1 MSKTDA
7 ALTGVTLLAL
17 AGTGWWLMDGWI
29 VGQGWAA
36 WTGTGNKWAI
46 TATGWRLFG
55 QAWPVALAGAVLG
68 VATLWPVLAW
78 IARHRAEAD
87 LAGRR
92 GDIERQS
99 QALDRKQQAIEQDK
113 RESQARLDASRLELN
128 DIHTRR
134 LAEIE
139 AGAAKARTAQKN
151 ALARATEEAEQ
162 ARAEAN
168 EDRARADMLQ
178 KRLESEEKRRKNAVA
193 ASTRLRLKHRPKT
206 VKLV

>member
-7 ALTGVTLLAL
+7 ALAATLIAL
-17 AGTGWWLMDGWI
+17 AGGGWWFMDGWI
-29 VGQGWAA
+29 AAQSWAA
-36 WTGTGNKWAI
+36 WTGNKWVI

-55 QAWPVALAGAVLG
+55 QAWPVALAGAVSS

-87 LAGRR
+87 LARRR
-92 GDIERQS
+92 GDIERQR

-139 AGAAKARTAQKN
+139 SGAAKARTDQEN
-151 ALARATEEAEQ
+151 ALAEATEKARLAEV
-162 ARAEAN
+162 
-168 EDRARADMLQ
+168 RADMAEKQ
-178 KRLESEEKRRKNAVA
+178 LERAEKGRKNAAWVA
-193 ASTRLRLKHRPKT
+193 G
-206 VKLV
+206 

>member
-7 ALTGVTLLAL
+7 ALAVTLIAL
-17 AGTGWWLMDGWI
+17 AGGGWWFMDGWI
-29 VGQGWAA
+29 AAQSWAA
-36 WTGTGNKWAI
+36 WTGNQWAI
-46 TATGWRLFG
+46 TATGWQLFG

-78 IARHRAEAD
+78 ITHYRAEAG
-87 LAGRR
+87 LARRR

-139 AGAAKARTAQKN
+139 AGAAKARTAQEN
-151 ALARATEEAEQ
+151 ALARATEKVRLAE
-162 ARAEAN
+162 
-168 EDRARADMLQ
+168 ARADMAEKQ
-178 KRLESEEKRRKNAVA
+178 LEKAERGRKNAAWVA
-193 ASTRLRLKHRPKT
+193 ARLKNKIAQSDPEQPTGPSPRG
-206 VKLV
+206 